1 MSKRIKIGIVD
12 EIRVSRHGSGLYL
25 RIPDWL
31 VGAYSIRKGDRLRIR
46 INEVVKIEGKEVK

>member
-25 RIPDWL
+25 RVPDWL
-31 VGAYSIRKGDRLRIR
+31 VGAYRIEKGDRLRIK
-46 INEVVKIEGKEVK
+46 INEVVKIKEKEEE